1 MFYTDSISCSRLI
14 TVNMKKASNIRWKL
28 KVGLLIMEGIIVRN
42 NYNDWPKARNFY
54 KSIVGGQFKRY
65 LECNTGD

>member
-1 MFYTDSISCSRLI
+1 
-14 TVNMKKASNIRWKL
+14 
-28 KVGLLIMEGIIVRN
+28 MEGIIVRN

-65 LECNTGD
+65 LECNTGDLRKGLSLPSRPLLSFRPLSSHAKLPLSSGLP